1 MSQPRREIRSISL
14 FLVAGVVAFAVDFG
28 VFRAGV
34 ALGATP
40 LGARAL
46 SWWVAVTT
54 TFAINSQV
62 TFRPPAD
69 SLPQEVLKPV
79 RRRERYFP
87 YVATQLLGGMVSLV
101 TFLALLPRLGSL
113 VALVVATLVAT
124 SCNYLGARSVLS
136 LRRMTPGGGEA
147 EG

>member
-14 FLVAGVVAFAVDFG
+14 FLVAGVLAFAVDFG

-62 TFRPPAD
+62 TFRPPAVA
-69 SLPQEVLKPV
+69 LPQEGLKHGH
-79 RRRERYFP
+79 RRERYFP
-87 YVATQLLGGMVSLV
+87 YVATQLFGGMVSLF

-113 VALVVATLVAT
+113 GALVVATLAAA
-124 SCNYLGARSVLS
+124 SCNYLGARSVLRH
-136 LRRMTPGGGEA
+136 RRMAPGRGEA